1 MTNRYMPISL
11 SMKGTTCLVVGGGT
25 VAVRKI
31 DALLDY
37 DTDITVV
44 SPECEPRVKYYAEKG
59 KVKLEERAYRPPE
72 AASYGLVISASDDPA
87 VNQQVYDDTR
97 NSGALVNVVDNPSKC
112 DFIFPALVRRDIL
125 TVAISTDGKAPFLSG
140 HLKNILESIF
150 PDHWNK
156 LARLAGKYRKQ
167 VQERYPD
174 NANDRADCFAAFLN
188 ADWKTMLKEKND
200 NEIAAELAV
209 MMENAP
215 EGHLEKP

>member
-1 MTNRYMPISL
+1 MANLYMPISF
-11 SMKGTTCLVVGGGT
+11 SMKGATCLVVGGGN

-31 DALLDY
+31 DVLLDY

-44 SPECEPRVKYYAEKG
+44 APECEPRVKYYAEKG
-59 KVKLEERAYRPPE
+59 KIKLEERAYRPPE
-72 AASYGLVISASDDPA
+72 AASYKLVISASDDHN

-97 NSGALVNVVDNPSKC
+97 NSGALVNVVDNPAKC

-125 TVAISTDGKAPFLSG
+125 TAAISTDGKAPFLSG
-140 HLKNILESIF
+140 HLKNILENIF

-156 LARLAGKYRKQ
+156 LARLSGKFRKQ

-174 NANDRADCFAAFLN
+174 NPADRADCFVAFLN
-188 ADWKTMLKEKND
+188 ADWKTMLKEKSD
-200 NEIAAELAV
+200 EEIAAELAV
-209 MMENAP
+209 MIENAP